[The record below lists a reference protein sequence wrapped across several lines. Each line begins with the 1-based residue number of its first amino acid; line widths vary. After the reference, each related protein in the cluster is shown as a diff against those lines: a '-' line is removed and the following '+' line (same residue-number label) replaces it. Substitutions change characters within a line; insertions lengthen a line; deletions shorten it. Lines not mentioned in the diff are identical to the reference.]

1 MDNHTM
7 ITMVTNLIRSGKT
20 DPESVFCAVIGYTTV
35 YGGAYSINLA
45 KAKAVLNELLNNG
58 CELRN
63 TMLALGTNMS
73 DARPVVVVEINLTD
87 ILNDA
92 CASERA

>member
-1 MDNHTM
+1 MEQ
-7 ITMVTNLIRSGKT
+7 TMVNTVQNLIRSGKT
-20 DPESVFCAVIGYTTV
+20 DPESVFSAIVTYTTF